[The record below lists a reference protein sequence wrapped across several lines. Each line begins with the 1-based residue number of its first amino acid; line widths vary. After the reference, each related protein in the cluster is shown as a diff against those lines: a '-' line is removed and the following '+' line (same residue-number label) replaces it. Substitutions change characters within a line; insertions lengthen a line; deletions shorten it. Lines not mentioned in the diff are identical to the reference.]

1 MIWTRWR
8 GDLEEEYLDLQSVF
22 KKHARESKRRRRQ
35 RRCASGSG
43 AASFFGTTGDSLGI
57 GTESTGGCLGRA
69 PAWRCPAGD
78 GPRRA
83 SSRPGSRAG
92 LAGRRP
98 ECEAVSSGVWGCRM
112 WTAKD
117 KVWGFFFYLLFQL
130 WPAARVLF
138 CFGGGDDFG
147 P

>member
-8 GDLEEEYLDLQSVF
+8 GDLEEEYLDLQPAF

-117 KVWGFFFYLLFQL
+117 KVWGFFLFVVSVVASGKRREHACENL
-130 WPAARVLF
+130 P
-138 CFGGGDDFG
+138 
-147 P
+147 PSTK